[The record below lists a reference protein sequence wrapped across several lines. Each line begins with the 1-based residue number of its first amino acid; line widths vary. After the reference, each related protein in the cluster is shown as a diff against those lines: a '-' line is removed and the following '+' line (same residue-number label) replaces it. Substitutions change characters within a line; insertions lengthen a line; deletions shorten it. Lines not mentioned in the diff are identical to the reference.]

1 MKRSIITLSLG
12 MIAAGHFAEPASA
25 SYIETCKTLI
35 SEWETCRE
43 TSADCKSE
51 TLKIETN
58 CKCHVQKG
66 DEWKLVMAAVADDGV
81 CGAPPED
88 IIIPPPPPPPTRII
102 TQPPGGA
109 GAGAGDKD
117 AGEQRGDGRH

>member
-12 MIAAGHFAEPASA
+12 MLAAAQFSGTASA
-25 SYIETCKTLI
+25 SYMETCSALI
-35 SEWETCRE
+35 GEWETCRE

-51 TLKIETN
+51 TVKIETN

-81 CGAPPED
+81 CGTPPED
-88 IIIPPPPPPPTRII
+88 IVIPPPPPPPTRNFVK
-102 TQPPGGA
+102 PNA
-109 GAGAGDKD
+109 GAGNGGDKGD
-117 AGEQRGDGRH
+117 GEHRGDDRS